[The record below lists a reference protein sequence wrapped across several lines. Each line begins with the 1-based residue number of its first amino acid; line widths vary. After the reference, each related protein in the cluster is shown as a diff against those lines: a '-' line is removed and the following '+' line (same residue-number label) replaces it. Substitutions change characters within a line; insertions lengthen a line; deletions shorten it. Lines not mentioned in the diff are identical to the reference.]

1 MEWGKAKTILIIFF
15 VFVNIFILAKYIS
28 NSIFD
33 SDNEE
38 ITDGVIQILKRN
50 NITID
55 KDIIPK
61 EDYYL
66 EQFNVTNDVKSA
78 SEVLKIAFHDVK
90 NIKSTDDDFSFEYST
105 KKFSNLN
112 EKKALNFV
120 KSELRNSRI
129 LTNTDYK
136 IINVLNND
144 GTYSVTYS
152 PSFNNENI
160 VDIRLVF
167 NINKN
172 GTVKVNG
179 YNWLIDSIEGTENVI
194 KASSVTEVLLNFAND
209 GEVKKILP
217 IKITGVDIK
226 YYVGSRAGEISTV
239 TALPVWRISTD
250 KNKYFYFDIRDGQK
264 IEE

>member
-15 VFVNIFILAKYIS
+15 AFVNIFLYVRIFS
-28 NSIFD
+28 ESIFE
-33 SDNEE
+33 SGNEE
-38 ITDGVIQILKRN
+38 STDGVIEILNRN

-61 EDYYL
+61 ENYYL

-78 SEVLKIAFHDVK
+78 SEILKLTFPDVK
-90 NIKSTDDDFSFEYST
+90 NVKSTDDNFSFQYST
-105 KKFSNLN
+105 EKFSNLS
-112 EKKALNFV
+112 EKKSLNFV
-120 KSELRNSRI
+120 KSELKNNRI
-129 LTNTDYK
+129 LTDTDYK
-136 IINVLNND
+136 IFSVLNND

-152 PSFNNENI
+152 PSFNGENI

-217 IKITGVDIK
+217 VKITGVDIK
-226 YYVGSRAGEISTV
+226 YYVGSRDGEISTV

-250 KNKYFYFDIRDGQK
+250 KNKYFYFDIRDGKK